1 TAPESA
7 ATATQPSVS
16 PTIRP
21 SAGAPAE
28 TVWVTSPLYR
38 LGFTTRGGALVRA
51 ELLNYRSFAKADS
64 GRPVQLVRDGVPLL
78 AYRRTGGGG
87 DTTLMSDW
95 SLTPSATRVQVGSE
109 GATLTFVGARDGA
122 RFALEYRFFP
132 AEYRFAVRGRMEGFG
147 PAGATLLLGLGVGLR
162 SAVAPRAAVALTL
175 PVPPAGAFD
184 YQVYVG
190 PLEYRRLSQL
200 GHDLD
205 DANPYGGFL
214 QPIIQPVS
222 VLVVNILIWMHDQLR
237 LAYGWVL

>member
-1 TAPESA
+1 MLIVAVLPSILFPPKKPVGRSAGPAAGDTGAATAPPTARAAPESL
-7 ATATQPSVS
+7 TAPPSV
-16 PTIRP
+16 RP
-21 SAGAPAE
+21 SAATPAD

-51 ELLNYRSFAKADS
+51 ELVGYRSFAQADS

-109 GATLTFVGARDGA
+109 GATLTFTGARDGA

-147 PAGATLLLGLGVGLR
+147 PAGATLLLGMGDGLR
-162 SAVAPRAAVALTL
+162 SVEADSR
-175 PVPPAGAFD
+175 
-184 YQVYVG
+184 
-190 PLEYRRLSQL
+190 
-200 GHDLD
+200 
-205 DANPYGGFL
+205 
-214 QPIIQPVS
+214 
-222 VLVVNILIWMHDQLR
+222 
-237 LAYGWVL
+237 